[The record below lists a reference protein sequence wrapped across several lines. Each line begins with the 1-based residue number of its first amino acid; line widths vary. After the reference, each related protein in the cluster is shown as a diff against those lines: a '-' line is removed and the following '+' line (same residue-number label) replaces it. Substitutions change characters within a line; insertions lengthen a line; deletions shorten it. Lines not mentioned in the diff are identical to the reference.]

1 MAAMDPNNS
10 SMMPPITGMGM
21 EVSRALNL
29 PKKARMMANT
39 AAQVMV
45 TGLKLR
51 VIITAPVTSA

>member
-1 MAAMDPNNS
+1 
-10 SMMPPITGMGM
+10 MPPITGIGM